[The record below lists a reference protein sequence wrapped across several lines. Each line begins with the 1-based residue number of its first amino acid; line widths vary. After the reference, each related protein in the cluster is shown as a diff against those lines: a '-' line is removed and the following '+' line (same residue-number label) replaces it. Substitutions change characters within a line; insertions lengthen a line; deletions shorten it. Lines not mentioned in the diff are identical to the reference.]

1 MVPQPRAVV
10 VELVELVYSMNG
22 IAVVNELKGLKVSRS
37 PGYWPPLCSVVFE
50 GITLTM
56 DTVSVGPLTVKAHG
70 LVLVAFDMPSTTS
83 DASIT

>member
-1 MVPQPRAVV
+1 M
-10 VELVELVYSMNG
+10 ELVEPVDSMHC
-22 IAVVNELKGLKVSRS
+22 IAVINELKGLKVSRS

-50 GITLTM
+50 GIALTM

-70 LVLVAFDMPSTTS
+70 LGLVALDMPSTTS